1 MQQLLN
7 NLMYT
12 TTHKKGFAIIVVDFE
27 SWFEHLC
34 PNDAHIICS
43 AQRRTSGCASS
54 LPSQTSGSIVFWMSM
69 I

>member
-34 PNDAHIICS
+34 PNDAHIIVAHRGELQAVLPVCQVKLQVPS
-43 AQRRTSGCASS
+43 FSGC
-54 LPSQTSGSIVFWMSM
+54 Q
-69 I
+69 